1 MRTGRF
7 RTRLLW
13 LCLVF
18 SRGQSECRSPDGS
31 LPLTP
36 SISHL
41 EAFSDEQ
48 SLVVSWLGSR
58 GASESDGTELQISRA
73 DRDNIV
79 YSGSV
84 SVSAGASGEYKWTW
98 FSDLPLECTDHSV
111 RIRTLC
117 NQTSSSSWSS
127 WKTNYGVE
135 AKTATQVFPNRE
147 FLKEGDTVMFCC
159 VPKEGVNI
167 TRITFGVHQ
176 YPLLSVGA
184 RVKAVS
190 VKHLTIPT
198 TLVKAWSL
206 TCSDSTGEKVHSMK
220 FISFPPQKPR
230 NITCATSDMK
240 TVNCSWDSGRKRAP
254 SDRNTQT
261 YVLHIENSHQA
272 PIKCKSS
279 LCSFPAVPQL
289 QEYRIRVVVKDQLGE
304 EMEIYNFNISDRVL
318 PVLAWD
324 RVNPGVTDVSLSW
337 SVQGNL
343 TQTGL
348 LCQAEILSDSTREL
362 ICKSVSGL
370 CRTKLE
376 HLHPSTRYSARARCS
391 VSGRLWG
398 GWTQPVVFS
407 TDSLV
412 TLDLWRRIQHLSN
425 SDGRQV
431 SLSWSPHIFGKAS
444 EVTIQSYNL
453 TWSQDGQV
461 STELKDG
468 GQNQAEVFVG
478 SGRCDISVQAEP
490 STGFSLPAT
499 ITIPPNGDTGIVPLK
514 RRVGG
519 NAAGEFYLSWNE
531 QSSVTCGYTVEWCI
545 LGNTAPCTVQWKKAP
560 EGNSTLFL
568 PASHFTA
575 GCRYTFNVYGCS
587 ENGHTLLEIQTGY
600 SQELSHVQSPSLIKP
615 VYITSSSVTLEWRYD
630 EDDPVQPAFITGYLV
645 TLQETG
651 SDAQTGQAA
660 NLFNVSVGDPRQRS
674 VTIEG
679 LQQQQEYTCSV
690 SALTKEGPGHPAS
703 ITVRTRTNCKLC
715 NIPLTHTHT
724 HTHTHACFDHLVAH
738 TALLVSFG
746 RLVSLGEDSD
756 SHLTPARLR
765 HSPVATAE
773 NVSGVFFMLSL
784 EFGLFL
790 LNKTIWS
797 LCVPYRLKNILKEVY
812 TYPVGM
818 NIKTPEFDSFLR
830 EMDQKLQAQKV
841 EECMSCEIEIL
852 NNKPEMTKLKVPDLT
867 DFLRC
872 PDSQSSPPSRSCLPV
887 ETEYRPQVAM
897 MVSDCPTQQQAT
909 DIRDRSC
916 LSTMAEHHSEHH
928 EVTLGQTSLEP
939 SDLQQE
945 SCVIIYGYISKT

>member
-279 LCSFPAVPQL
+279 LCSFPAVPRL

-425 SDGRQV
+425 SNGRQV

-703 ITVRTRTNCKLC
+703 ITVRTRTNYL
-715 NIPLTHTHT
+715 
-724 HTHTHACFDHLVAH
+724 
-738 TALLVSFG
+738 
-746 RLVSLGEDSD
+746 
-756 SHLTPARLR
+756 SHSVKILTPI
-765 HSPVATAE
+765 
-773 NVSGVFFMLSL
+773 
-784 EFGLFL
+784 L
-790 LNKTIWS
+790 LLLGCAILLWPQRKM
-797 LCVPYRLKNILKEVY
+797 LKNILKEVY